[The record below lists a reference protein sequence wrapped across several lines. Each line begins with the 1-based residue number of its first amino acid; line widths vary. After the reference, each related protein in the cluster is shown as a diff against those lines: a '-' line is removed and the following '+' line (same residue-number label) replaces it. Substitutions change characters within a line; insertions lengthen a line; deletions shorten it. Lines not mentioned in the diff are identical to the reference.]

1 VTWYLLAGA
10 AAQSATADAEAIR
23 YLDRGLDLLPQ
34 LPAAP
39 ERDVLEFNLHLVR
52 GNSHVSTQ
60 GYSAP
65 GAVADFRRSLELSE
79 EVATG
84 IDAIPPT
91 AAIWAYY
98 LVHGDLRSAHEAMER
113 LRAMTRPDF
122 DAEILCCSGVQL
134 FFEGAFGESLATLQ
148 NAVDVFDGRG
158 PDARPPGGWLIPN
171 DSRSVALTHLGLVLA
186 LVGETRAADARLEQA
201 MAAAQSLPNYPTGAF
216 TEAYVASYS
225 GLVASLSQRYEDARA
240 CHEHALALG
249 ERYGMQFWLSTATAG
264 CAIASGYLGDPRTS
278 IEVLTPALEQW
289 QSLGAG
295 ALVPFD
301 LTHRG
306 YLHLAVGDV
315 DAALADVDAALA
327 LAEATTEQFFTA
339 ETHRVRASI
348 LLAAHP
354 DDLPAVRAA
363 LATASD
369 VAAHQGAWLFELRAA
384 LDVLELPGT
393 RAAAD
398 VDHLRDLLARAP
410 AGAAV
415 PELARARAVV
425 TG

>member
-1 VTWYLLAGA
+1 
-10 AAQSATADAEAIR
+10 
-23 YLDRGLDLLPQ
+23 
-34 LPAAP
+34 
-39 ERDVLEFNLHLVR
+39 
-52 GNSHVSTQ
+52 
-60 GYSAP
+60 
-65 GAVADFRRSLELSE
+65 
-79 EVATG
+79 
-84 IDAIPPT
+84 
-91 AAIWAYY
+91 
-98 LVHGDLRSAHEAMER
+98 MER

-354 DDLPAVRAA
+354 DDIPAVRAA